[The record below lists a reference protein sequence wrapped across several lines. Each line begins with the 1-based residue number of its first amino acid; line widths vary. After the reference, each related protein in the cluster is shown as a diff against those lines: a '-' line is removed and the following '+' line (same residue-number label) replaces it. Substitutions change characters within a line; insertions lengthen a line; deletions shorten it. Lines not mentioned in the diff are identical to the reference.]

1 MGKLLK
7 SYMKDV
13 DGVIEVIITDRDGLV
28 ITSESGGE
36 AGDET
41 VLGAIAVS
49 IDTYIERIKGEFSG
63 ETSFFNITTIG
74 SKKFAYCSMGLK
86 SILLTISEITTSDT
100 ELRVYSEH
108 IAGKIELLLEGNE
121 NVSLEI
127 PALLRV
133 LAKSKD
139 GKIPT
144 GDFSIKLILTGNY
157 KVGKTS
163 LVLRFVEN
171 TFKNSYNSTIGVEIS
186 QKSINISDT
195 TKIEF
200 VIWDIGGQMI
210 QMAPYRKRFY
220 SGANSAF
227 IVIDRTRSNNLDS
240 IETWYSDVKDHI
252 TKDIN
257 VILIGNKSDLVDDI
271 VISEDQIKEIAEKNG
286 FNYILTSAKTGEN
299 VLESFLYIAYK
310 FLESVS

>member
-1 MGKLLK
+1 
-7 SYMKDV
+7 MKDV

-41 VLGAIAVS
+41 FLGAMAAS
-49 IDTYIERIKGEFSG
+49 IDSYIERIKGEFSG

-86 SILLTISEITTSDT
+86 SILLTISELTTSDT

>member
-41 VLGAIAVS
+41 FLGAMAAS
-49 IDTYIERIKGEFSG
+49 IDSYIERIKGEFSG

-86 SILLTISEITTSDT
+86 SILLTISELTTSDT

>member
-1 MGKLLK
+1 
-7 SYMKDV
+7 MKDV

-86 SILLTISEITTSDT
+86 SILLTISELTTSDT

>member
-1 MGKLLK
+1 MN
-7 SYMKDV
+7 DV

-36 AGDET
+36 AGEDL
-41 VLGAIAVS
+41 VLGAIAAT
-49 IDTYIERIKGEFSG
+49 IDSYIERIRGEFNG

-74 SKKFAYCSMGLK
+74 SRKFAYCSMGLK
-86 SILLTISEITTSDT
+86 SILLTISELNTSDT

-144 GDFSIKLILTGNY
+144 GEFPIKLILTGNY

-163 LVLRFVEN
+163 LVMRFVEN
-171 TFKNSYNSTIGVEIS
+171 TFKESYSSTIGVEIS
-186 QKSINISDT
+186 QKSINISEN

-227 IVIDRTRSNNLDS
+227 IVIDRTRANNLDS
-240 IETWYSDVKDHI
+240 IESWYNDVKDHI

-271 VISEDQIKEIAEKNG
+271 VISEDQIKEIAEKKG

-310 FLESVS
+310 FLETVS

>member
-1 MGKLLK
+1 
-7 SYMKDV
+7 MKDV

-41 VLGAIAVS
+41 VLGAMAVS
-49 IDTYIERIKGEFSG
+49 IDSYIERIKGEFSG

>member
-1 MGKLLK
+1 MN
-7 SYMKDV
+7 DV

-28 ITSESGGE
+28 ITSESRGE
-36 AGDET
+36 AGEDL
-41 VLGAIAVS
+41 VLGAIAAT
-49 IDTYIERIKGEFSG
+49 IDSYIERIRGEFNG

-74 SKKFAYCSMGLK
+74 SRKFAYCSMGLK
-86 SILLTISEITTSDT
+86 SILLTISELNTPDT

-144 GDFSIKLILTGNY
+144 GEFPIKLILTGNY

-163 LVLRFVEN
+163 LVMRFVEN
-171 TFKNSYNSTIGVEIS
+171 TFKESYSSTIGVEIS
-186 QKSINISDT
+186 QKSINISEN

-210 QMAPYRKRFY
+210 QMAPYRKKFY

-227 IVIDRTRSNNLDS
+227 IVIDRTRANNLDS
-240 IETWYSDVKDHI
+240 IESWYNDVKDHI

-271 VISEDQIKEIAEKNG
+271 VISEDQIKEIAEKKG

-299 VLESFLYIAYK
+299 VLEGFLYIAYK
-310 FLESVS
+310 FLETVS

>member
-1 MGKLLK
+1 MN
-7 SYMKDV
+7 DV

-36 AGDET
+36 AGEDL
-41 VLGAIAVS
+41 VLGAIAAT
-49 IDTYIERIKGEFSG
+49 IDSYIERIRGEFDR

-74 SKKFAYCSMGLK
+74 SRKFAYCSMGLK
-86 SILLTISEITTSDT
+86 SILLTISELNTSET

-144 GDFSIKLILTGNY
+144 GEFPVKLILTGNY

-163 LVLRFVEN
+163 LVMRFVEN
-171 TFKNSYNSTIGVEIS
+171 TFKESYSSTIGVEIS
-186 QKSINISDT
+186 QKSINISEN

-227 IVIDRTRSNNLDS
+227 IVIDRTRANNLDS
-240 IETWYSDVKDHI
+240 IESWYNDVKDHI

-271 VISEDQIKEIAEKNG
+271 VISEDQIKEIAEKKG

-299 VLESFLYIAYK
+299 VLEGFLYIAYK
-310 FLESVS
+310 FLETVS

>member
-1 MGKLLK
+1 MNE
-7 SYMKDV
+7 V
-13 DGVIEVIITDRDGLV
+13 DGITEIIITDREGLV
-28 ITSESGGE
+28 IFSESRGE
-36 AGDET
+36 SGEELL
-41 VLGAIAVS
+41 LGAFAAT
-49 IDTYIERIKGEFSG
+49 IDSFIERIKGEFNE
-63 ETSFFNITTIG
+63 ETSFFNTTTIG

-86 SILLTISEITTSDT
+86 SIILTISDLTTSDT

-108 IAGKIELLLEGNE
+108 IAGKVELLLEGNE

-144 GDFSIKLILTGNY
+144 GEFPIKMILTGNY
-157 KVGKTS
+157 KVGKSS
-163 LVLRFVEN
+163 LVMRFVED
-171 TFKNSYNSTIGVEIS
+171 TFRESYSSTIGVEIS
-186 QKSINISDT
+186 QKTIDISDKT
-195 TKIEF
+195 RIDF

-240 IETWYSDVKDHI
+240 IETWYSDVKNYVS
-252 TKDIN
+252 KNIN
-257 VILIGNKSDLVDDI
+257 VILVGNKSDLVDDI
-271 VISEDQIKEIAEKNG
+271 VISEDQIKEIAEQKG

-299 VLESFLYIAYK
+299 VLEAFLYIAFK
-310 FLESVS
+310 FLETAS

>member
-1 MGKLLK
+1 
-7 SYMKDV
+7 MKDV

-41 VLGAIAVS
+41 VLGAMAVS

>member
-1 MGKLLK
+1 
-7 SYMKDV
+7 
-13 DGVIEVIITDRDGLV
+13 
-28 ITSESGGE
+28 
-36 AGDET
+36 
-41 VLGAIAVS
+41 
-49 IDTYIERIKGEFSG
+49 
-63 ETSFFNITTIG
+63 
-74 SKKFAYCSMGLK
+74 MGLK

>member
-41 VLGAIAVS
+41 FLGAMAAS
-49 IDTYIERIKGEFSG
+49 IDSYIERIKGEFSG

-86 SILLTISEITTSDT
+86 SILLTISELTTSDT

-171 TFKNSYNSTIGVEIS
+171 TFKKSYNSTIGVEIS

>member
-1 MGKLLK
+1 
-7 SYMKDV
+7 MKDV

>member
-1 MGKLLK
+1 MNE
-7 SYMKDV
+7 V
-13 DGVIEVIITDRDGLV
+13 DGITEIIITDREGLV
-28 ITSESGGE
+28 IFSESRGE
-36 AGDET
+36 SGEELL
-41 VLGAIAVS
+41 LGAFAAT
-49 IDTYIERIKGEFSG
+49 IDSFIERIKGEFNE
-63 ETSFFNITTIG
+63 ETSFFNTTTIG

-86 SILLTISEITTSDT
+86 SIILTISDLTTSDT

-108 IAGKIELLLEGNE
+108 IAGKVELLLEGNE

-144 GDFSIKLILTGNY
+144 GEFPIKMILTGNY
-157 KVGKTS
+157 KVGKSS
-163 LVLRFVEN
+163 LVMRFVED
-171 TFKNSYNSTIGVEIS
+171 TFRESYSSTIGVEIS
-186 QKSINISDT
+186 QKTIDISDKT
-195 TKIEF
+195 RIDF

-240 IETWYSDVKDHI
+240 IETWYSDVKNFVS
-252 TKDIN
+252 KNIN
-257 VILIGNKSDLVDDI
+257 VILVGNKSDLVDDI
-271 VISEDQIKEIAEKNG
+271 VISEDQIKEIAEQKG

-299 VLESFLYIAYK
+299 VLEAFLYIAFK
-310 FLESVS
+310 FLETAS